1 MKFNMSSFEC
11 ARCLQCCQRY
21 FITLLPQEAFAQAK
35 FLKMPLPSFLHQYAT
50 LLVQVIPSKETSH
63 PFVFARNEL
72 PFETQLPKNPD
83 FDFVFLIPGIA
94 LQRKGTACTFLD
106 TEKKSCNIHPV
117 RPGQCALFPL
127 ISRSKSFVTKSDY
140 PFCVGLQTADG
151 IINQADNE
159 KQYSRV
165 KKHLDLI
172 QSEGFDSVWNQKP
185 NKGVIILEEKVISE
199 LDVEWFEEVFS

>member
-1 MKFNMSSFEC
+1 MSSFSC

-21 FITLLPQEAFAQAK
+21 FITLLPQEAAAQAK
-35 FLKMPLPSFLHQYAT
+35 YLKLSLPQFLEQHTSLFL
-50 LLVQVIPSKETSH
+50 QVIPSNETNH
-63 PFVFARNEL
+63 PFVFARNEV
-72 PFETQLPKNPD
+72 PFESLLPKNPD

-94 LQRKGTACTFLD
+94 LKRNGSACTFLNI
-106 TEKKSCNIHPV
+106 ENKLCKIHPV

-151 IINQADNE
+151 VINQAENE

-165 KKHLDLI
+165 KRHLDLI

-185 NKGVIILEEKVISE
+185 NQGFVVLEEKVIAE
-199 LDVEWFEEVFS
+199 LDVDWFEEVFD